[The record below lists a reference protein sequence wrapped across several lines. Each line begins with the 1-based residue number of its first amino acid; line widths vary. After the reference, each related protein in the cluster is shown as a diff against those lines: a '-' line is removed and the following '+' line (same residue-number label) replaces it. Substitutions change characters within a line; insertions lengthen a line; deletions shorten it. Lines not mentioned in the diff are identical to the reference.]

1 MNDLFKQLGS
11 LRLPR
16 ADYAITE
23 NGPLY
28 AHGLILILG
37 NDLDIVARN
46 NAGEIRQFNHQPFQW
61 LKREKDILQSV

>member
-16 ADYAITE
+16 ADYAIPE
-23 NGPLY
+23 KGPLY
-28 AHGLILILG
+28 AHGLILVLE

-46 NAGEIRQFNHQPFQW
+46 NAG
-61 LKREKDILQSV
+61 